1 MRSEKVNKYDGAF
14 TIKFNIMYEMKPAF
28 LDFYSKLNNNSLK
41 SYPIIAVDLLEHCTV
56 DQQLKFHNYFEAI
69 CKKKFE

>member
-1 MRSEKVNKYDGAF
+1 
-14 TIKFNIMYEMKPAF
+14 MKPAF